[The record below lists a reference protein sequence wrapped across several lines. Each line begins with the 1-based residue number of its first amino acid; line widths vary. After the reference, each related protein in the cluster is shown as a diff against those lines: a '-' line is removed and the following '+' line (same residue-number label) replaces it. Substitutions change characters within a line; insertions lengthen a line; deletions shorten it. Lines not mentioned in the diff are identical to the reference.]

1 MKRKLIIGS
10 LLAIF
15 ILSML
20 PTIPAVEYNTAVEIN
35 RSNLLEKI
43 ESMGIEDEESREKIA
58 SVLFPIFPIL
68 SGIILALCVKLLL
81 SMLKLIRLGI
91 TIAIIIGIV
100 SFILRVIAREEGS
113 FHSF

>member
-15 ILSML
+15 ILFML

-43 ESMGIEDEESREKIA
+43 ESMGIKDEESREKIA